1 MTQTPHLF
9 SEFSS
14 YLDFTQWMLPE
25 LCPIYHINLIKFTV
39 FCKFNFEI
47 LNTIRNKINYIN
59 VSAPIPEYGMEEN
72 AKTFYLTPQSLRLIF
87 PFLFIS
93 LQLSIL

>member
-1 MTQTPHLF
+1 
-9 SEFSS
+9 
-14 YLDFTQWMLPE
+14 MLPE
-25 LCPIYHINLIKFTV
+25 LCPIYRINLIKFTV

-72 AKTFYLTPQSLRLIF
+72 AKTSYLTPSVSQTHLPLSLYF
-87 PFLFIS
+87 PSTKHFVNVPVTFS
-93 LQLSIL
+93 